1 MTKLTTP
8 APPQVAADRAPGR
21 ARTRRT
27 RNPRRRLDGTRST
40 KVLTRSV
47 MAAAALYFLFPVW
60 WLIVSASKSKPEL
73 YSTAGLWF
81 GDSFRM
87 FDNLQRAITYDQ
99 GLYLR
104 WLGNSVLYA
113 GTAATLGVLVSVAAG
128 YALAKFVFPGRN
140 FASVMIL
147 GGLLVPAA
155 LLTIPM
161 YFVFNNIGLVNTA
174 WAVIIPSCVSPF
186 GVFLGRIYVDSS
198 VPDELLEA
206 ARMDGAGELRIF
218 STIVLRILKPAM
230 VTIGLFIFVATWNNF
245 LLPLV
250 MLNNSEL
257 YPVTLG
263 LYTWQSYRAVDLT
276 DIVLVGSL
284 FAVIPLIIAFLGLQR
299 FWQSGLTMGAV
310 KG

>member
-1 MTKLTTP
+1 MTSQLTTP
-8 APPQVAADRAPGR
+8 APAALGTRPDRTKAR
-21 ARTRRT
+21 AR
-27 RNPRRRLDGTRST
+27 RNPRRNLDGTRST

-73 YSTAGLWF
+73 YSTPGLWF

-87 FDNLQRAITYDQ
+87 FDNLQRAINYDQ

-113 GTAATLGVLVSVAAG
+113 GTAAVLGVLVSVAAG
-128 YALAKFVFPGRN
+128 YALAKFVFPGRS

>member
-1 MTKLTTP
+1 MTSQLTTP
-8 APPQVAADRAPGR
+8 APAALGTRPDRTKAR
-21 ARTRRT
+21 AR
-27 RNPRRRLDGTRST
+27 RNPRRGLDGTRST

-73 YSTAGLWF
+73 YSTPGLWF

-87 FDNLQRAITYDQ
+87 FDNLQRAINYDQ

-113 GTAATLGVLVSVAAG
+113 GTAAVLGVLVSVAAG
-128 YALAKFVFPGRN
+128 YALAKFVFPGRS